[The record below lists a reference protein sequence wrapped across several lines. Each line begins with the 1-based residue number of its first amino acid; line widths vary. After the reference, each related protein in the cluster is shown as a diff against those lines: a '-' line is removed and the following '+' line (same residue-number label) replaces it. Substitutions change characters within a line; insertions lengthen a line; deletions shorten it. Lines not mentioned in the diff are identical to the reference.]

1 MTEAEHE
8 AVIELMPAYALG
20 SLDEDEAGLVARHLA
35 SCAVCQVELKEYEA
49 VADALPLAV
58 AVMDPPPALKDRLM
72 AQIDTSPLAERP
84 AADEGVQQLSWWTT
98 TANTLREWFGVS
110 AWRPVLAGGLVLI
123 IVALTLGN
131 ILQYQESR
139 PSIPA
144 WRRAILTG
152 SELAPE
158 ARGIIYISPDG
169 KNGTIVVDGLPD
181 LEPDQQYQ
189 LWLILDGQRDSG
201 AVFSVNAD
209 GYRGLEIEAPIPLR
223 DYSAFGVTIEPAGGS
238 PGPTGQRVLGFN
250 L

>member
-1 MTEAEHE
+1 VT
-8 AVIELMPAYALG
+8 V
-20 SLDEDEAGLVARHLA
+20 V
-35 SCAVCQVELKEYEA
+35 
-49 VADALPLAV
+49 
-58 AVMDPPPALKDRLM
+58 DPPPKLKDRLM
-72 AQIDTSPLAERP
+72 AQIDTSPVAEEP
-84 AADEGVQQLSWWTT
+84 AADEGVQQPSWWTT

-110 AWRPVLAGGLVLI
+110 AWRPVLAGGMALI
-123 IVALTLGN
+123 ILALVAGN
-131 ILQYQESR
+131 ILLWQETR

-152 SELAPE
+152 SEVAPE

-169 KNGTIVVDGLPD
+169 RNGTIVVDGLPV
-181 LEPDQQYQ
+181 LESEQQYQ
-189 LWLILDGQRDSG
+189 LWLIKDGKRDSG

-209 GYRGLEIEAPIPLR
+209 GYRGQEIEAPIPLR